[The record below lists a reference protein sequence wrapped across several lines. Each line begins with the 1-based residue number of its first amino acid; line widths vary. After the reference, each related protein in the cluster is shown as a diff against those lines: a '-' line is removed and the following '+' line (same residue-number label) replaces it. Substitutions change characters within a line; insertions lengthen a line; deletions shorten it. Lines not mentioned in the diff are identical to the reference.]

1 MKYFFTLAIFI
12 LFPLS
17 ISNAQVTN
25 NATSDLSITLESDYI
40 SPFSEITASLN
51 DYSIADQTTRIYWV
65 IDGETRQELTN
76 QRSIKLT
83 TKDSGK
89 ATSLKAIIETTSG
102 QTIETRK
109 NITPTY
115 LDIIVEPQTRI
126 PSFYLGRS
134 LPSIESTTNLIALID
149 GKGSSNY
156 FYNWSLN
163 NANLEGGP
171 VRGKN
176 SVAVKVPFGGYN
188 VVTVVITNDQGEL
201 IARRSIE
208 LASVDPEL
216 VFYETNALSGIK
228 HIPVK
233 QSLNLIGDTA
243 NIKAEPYYLDINTY
257 NRPHLIE
264 WKVDGI
270 RSPSSTGNPYEVTL
284 ARQGGSG
291 ISRIEFEV
299 GNSVSIL
306 QGIRSEFKVN
316 Y

>member
-12 LFPLS
+12 LFPFS
-17 ISNAQVTN
+17 ISSAQTIN
-25 NATSDLSITLESDYI
+25 NTSDLSIDLESDYI
-40 SPFSEITASLN
+40 SPLSEITASLN
-51 DYSIADQTTRIYWV
+51 DYSIADQTTKIHWV
-65 IDGETRQELTN
+65 IDGETKQEFAN

-89 ATSLKAIIETTSG
+89 TTSLKAVVETASG
-102 QTIETRK
+102 KTMEARK

-115 LDIIVEPQTRI
+115 LDIIIEPQTRT
-126 PSFYLGRS
+126 PSFYLGRA
-134 LPSIESTTNLIALID
+134 LPSIESTVNFIALID
-149 GKGSSNY
+149 GNNNSNY
-156 FYNWSLN
+156 FYNWFLN
-163 NANLEGGP
+163 NTNLEGGP

-188 VVTVVITNDQGEL
+188 VITLVVTNNQGEL
-201 IARRSIE
+201 VARRSIE
-208 LASVDPEL
+208 LVSVDPEL
-216 VFYETNALSGIK
+216 FFYETNALTGIK

-233 QSLNLIGDTA
+233 QSLNLIGDTI
-243 NIKAEPYYLDINTY
+243 NVKAEPYYLDINTY

-270 RSPSSTGNPYEVTL
+270 RSPSSGGNPYEVTL

-291 ISRIEFEV
+291 TSRVEFQV
-299 GNSVSIL
+299 GNSLAIL
-306 QGIRSEFKVN
+306 QGAKSEFKIN